1 MALSFSHDI
10 DLYNQGI
17 LTIYILN
24 ASVIRRLALEGCQE
38 DYDRVPSWL
47 RDEINRD
54 IEKFHKTGVW
64 MIVSNEGVEN
74 FEVIAEKFS
83 TKFWSC

>member
-17 LTIYILN
+17 LTIHILKTY
-24 ASVIRRLALEGCQE
+24 VIRRLALEGSQE

-54 IEKFHKTGVW
+54 IKKFHETGVW

-74 FEVIAEKFS
+74 FEVIAKRFS
-83 TKFWSC
+83 TKFGDC